1 MERKLY
7 LFPEG
12 CAVCEDGKLTEY
24 ISLNEETQSGDI
36 ILAKVDRM
44 MPGMECAF
52 ADIGRKK
59 DGFLPLKEN
68 SRSFTDGPVRSG
80 DRIAVQIRRE
90 ENGEKGAYLSRD
102 LTIPG
107 KTVILMPKNRY
118 IGVSNRISEE
128 KDREKLR
135 DLGKRIS
142 DGQFG
147 MVLRAAAETAPEE
160 EILAETKEL
169 TEIWNRIRE
178 RIDGTGSPGQVLY
191 AQNPVTQLCRDYAF
205 PEGSIL
211 HSAEIPPEIRKQ
223 IAAAGERK
231 LKLPGG
237 GNIVIDRCEAMTVID
252 VNSAAAGS
260 SGRKE
265 ATVTGTNL
273 EACAEAAAQIRLR
286 DIAGIIMIDFI
297 DMENDSDRDEVERK
311 TREEFARDRRKTV
324 VHGWTRLG
332 ILEITRKRI

>member
-1 MERKLY
+1 MDRILY
-7 LFPEG
+7 RIPDA
-12 CAVCEDGKLTEY
+12 CAVWEDGRLTEY
-24 ISLNEETQSGDI
+24 ISLAEETQSGDI

-44 MPGMECAF
+44 MQGMACAF

-90 ENGEKGAYLSRD
+90 ETGDKGAFLSRD

-118 IGVSNRISEE
+118 IGVSSRVTDE
-128 KDREKLR
+128 DTREKLR
-135 DLGKRIS
+135 KTGTVIA
-142 DGQFG
+142 DGRFG
-147 MVLRAAAETAPEE
+147 LVMRAAAVGATEE
-160 EILAETKEL
+160 KIREEAEELSGIWLRVTEKLYAAASPGEILYEQ
-169 TEIWNRIRE
+169 
-178 RIDGTGSPGQVLY
+178 D
-191 AQNPVTQLCRDYAF
+191 PVNQIIRDYAV
-205 PEGSIL
+205 PEENIVL
-211 HSAEIPPEIRKQ
+211 LPEMPPEMSRQ
-223 IAAAGERK
+223 LSAASDRK

-252 VNSAAAGS
+252 VNSAAAVLPAD
-260 SGRKE
+260 KE
-265 ATVTGTNL
+265 ATVTAVNL
-273 EACAEAAAQIRLR
+273 QACTEAAIQIRLR

-297 DMENDSDRDEVERK
+297 DMEKETDRSLVEDKLREVFRY
-311 TREEFARDRRKTV
+311 DRRKTV

-332 ILEITRKRI
+332 ILEMTRKRI